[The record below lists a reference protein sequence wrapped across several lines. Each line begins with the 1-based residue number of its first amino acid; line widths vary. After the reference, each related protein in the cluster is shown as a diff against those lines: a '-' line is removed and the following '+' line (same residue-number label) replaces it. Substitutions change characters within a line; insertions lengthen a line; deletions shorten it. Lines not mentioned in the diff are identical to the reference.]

1 VKYCAEVDPDEAE
14 KEARED
20 GGPDIETFIQTIKT
34 FEATAL
40 SSSPFASQ
48 EQTLPPVL
56 YDITYRR
63 LPVTFKNRKDGQDT
77 TSALHDS
84 DTLSKR
90 DTFVSTYIHTTI
102 AIC

>member
-1 VKYCAEVDPDEAE
+1 MKYCAEVDLDEAE
-14 KEARED
+14 KEARQD

-40 SSSPFASQ
+40 SSSPFVSQ
-48 EQTLPPVL
+48 EKTLPPVL

-63 LPVTFKNRKDGQDT
+63 LLVTFKNRKDGQDT
-77 TSALHDS
+77 TSALHNS

-90 DTFVSTYIHTTI
+90 DSIVSTSIHTII
-102 AIC
+102 AIG